1 MHTPVERLARNA
13 DPRGGR
19 GLDRRRTSGGD
30 HALEQSPFNQWP
42 LGRVVA
48 AWAEQGAPLPVAVVV
63 SIFDDVCADLE
74 IGPAE
79 AQRCT
84 QPLGLD
90 DVMIDQHGIARLT
103 VVPDEPV
110 AELSRLLYDT
120 LAAGAGDGAVPA
132 AARPLIEQSVDSDPL
147 VRPPGATPV
156 RAALRAALGPPA
168 RRDEV
173 LGCCAAIE
181 VPVPSAIEEMDTD
194 PTSMARE
201 DEGDTDLITASVIL
215 QDPARVEVAPL
226 EPFVATAPLPVPA
239 EDVDLESLEPQPAAT
254 PRPVVRYEISKRP
267 PVSLPAA
274 PEARVGPAGLAS
286 DDRATS
292 IILPSEGRASFWLI
306 TILFMIAGGLL
317 AWLLG
322 LVEI

>member
-1 MHTPVERLARNA
+1 MN
-13 DPRGGR
+13 
-19 GLDRRRTSGGD
+19 RRRASGGD
-30 HALEQSPFNQWP
+30 LALEQSPFNQWS

-74 IGPAE
+74 LGPAE
-79 AQRCT
+79 AQRCS

-194 PTSMARE
+194 PTSMARG

-226 EPFVATAPLPVPA
+226 EPFEAAHPLPVPA
-239 EDVDLESLEPQPAAT
+239 EDLDPASLESLESRVHLEPQPAAA

-292 IILPSEGRASFWLI
+292 IILPSEGRVSFWLI